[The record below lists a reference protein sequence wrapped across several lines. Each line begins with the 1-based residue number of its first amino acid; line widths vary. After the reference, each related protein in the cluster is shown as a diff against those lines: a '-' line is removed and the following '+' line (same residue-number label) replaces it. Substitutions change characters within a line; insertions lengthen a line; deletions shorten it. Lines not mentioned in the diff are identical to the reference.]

1 MRFLDCE
8 SNQPNFKNKKREGP
22 SWSLS
27 FLSSILFLLCIFQ
40 FHLHEIRIPYLLLHI
55 LIDLI

>member
-1 MRFLDCE
+1 MQYLDCE

-22 SWSLS
+22 YWSLS
-27 FLSSILFLLCIFQ
+27 FLLYIFQ
-40 FHLHEIRIPYLLLHI
+40 FHLYEIRIPYLLLHI

>member
-1 MRFLDCE
+1 MRFHDCE
-8 SNQPNFKNKKREGP
+8 SNQPNFKNKKRGTLLVP
-22 SWSLS
+22 FFFIYS
-27 FLSSILFLLCIFQ
+27 FLLCIFQ

>member
-1 MRFLDCE
+1 MRFPDYE
-8 SNQPNFKNKKREGP
+8 SNQVNFKNKKERDPIGP
-22 SWSLS
+22 
-27 FLSSILFLLCIFQ
+27 FLFLLSIFQ

>member
-1 MRFLDCE
+1 MQYLDCV
-8 SNQPNFKNKKREGP
+8 SNQPNFKNKKERDQDGP
-22 SWSLS
+22 FLFSIIYS
-27 FLSSILFLLCIFQ
+27 FLLNLFQ